1 YLTMSFD
8 YEATIANAFLDFM
21 AKGYVYRGRKPVY
34 WCIYDSTALAE
45 AEVEYEDHV
54 SPSIWVKFGAL
65 GSGRGEAVNIGSQ
78 VSAVIW
84 TTTPWTIPHNR
95 ALAFHPDYKYAVVQT
110 EKGKLLLA
118 ADRVAA
124 LQAECEIKQAD
135 VLATFDGRDFDGMK
149 F

>member
-1 YLTMSFD
+1 
-8 YEATIANAFLDFM
+8 
-21 AKGYVYRGRKPVY
+21 Y

-45 AEVEYEDHV
+45 AEVEYEDHS
-54 SPSIWVKFGAL
+54 SPSIWVKFGVVGGGKGDAAGTGKVPL
-65 GSGRGEAVNIGSQ
+65 EQKIGSD

-95 ALAFHPDYKYAVVQT
+95 ALAFHPDFEYAVVET

-124 LQAECEIKQAD
+124 LQAECDIKEARVLAKFKGHHFEHAKFQHPFLPLQVPG
-135 VLATFDGRDFDGMK
+135 VLATYVTLD
-149 F
+149 